1 MTKHTHEQQTFDAN
15 EKSLKQ
21 SLTDMIDALPPD
33 QIVLEQIFDSIGRE
47 GLLLFCIFLAIPFMV
62 PVSIP
67 GVSTVFG
74 FTILLIG
81 VSMLTNRLP
90 WMPEKLLKR
99 QFPSVKLKASLQ
111 KGMIWVERIEK
122 ISSPRFLLITHG
134 AAWHRF
140 NGAMLILGAILLMF
154 PFSFI
159 PFSNTLPGLAVLFL
173 ALGMLQRDGYCVVFG
188 YLLNVATMIYF
199 AFLLLGGAVAGERI
213 FQVIK
218 QWFA

>member
-1 MTKHTHEQQTFDAN
+1 MHEQHTTDVS

-21 SLTDMIDALPPD
+21 SLTDMIEDLPPD
-33 QIVLEQIFDSIGRE
+33 QIILEQIFDSIGQK

-90 WMPEKLLKR
+90 WLPDKLLKR
-99 QFPSVKLKASLQ
+99 QFPSAKLKASLQ
-111 KGMIWVERIEK
+111 KGTIWVERIEK
-122 ISSPRFLLITHG
+122 ISSPRLLSMTHG
-134 AAWHRF
+134 TAWHRF

-173 ALGMLQRDGYCVVFG
+173 ALGMLQRDGYCVLFG
-188 YLLNVATMIYF
+188 YVLNVATMIYF
-199 AFLLLGGAVAGERI
+199 AFLFLGGAVAGERI